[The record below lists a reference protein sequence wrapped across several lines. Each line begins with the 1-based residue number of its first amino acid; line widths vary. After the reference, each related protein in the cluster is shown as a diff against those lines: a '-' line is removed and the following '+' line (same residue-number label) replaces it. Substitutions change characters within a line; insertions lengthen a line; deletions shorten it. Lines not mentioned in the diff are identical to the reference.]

1 MAISDVSGGLYK
13 EDGLDVD
20 TIAEYLETSGALLKD
35 YDAEGITH
43 ISNSEV
49 LTTPCDVLVPA
60 ALENQITEENADK
73 MQCSYIVEAANGPTS
88 KEADAILE
96 KRGIPVIPDI
106 FANGG
111 GVIVSYFEWV
121 QNIQSVSWTE
131 EEVNAKLERI
141 MNNSFDAVYN
151 IAQEKKVPLRTGA
164 YLIAVDR
171 VVKAKKARAIW
182 P

>member
-1 MAISDVSGGLYK
+1 MSGGLYK

-73 MQCSYIVEAANGPTS
+73 LQCSYIVEATNGPTS

-96 KRGIPVIPDI
+96 KRGISVIPDI

-121 QNIQSVSWTE
+121 QNIQELTW
-131 EEVNAKLERI
+131 ER
-141 MNNSFDAVYN
+141 
-151 IAQEKKVPLRTGA
+151 
-164 YLIAVDR
+164 DR
-171 VVKAKKARAIW
+171 VNEMLDNLMSKSFAEITEAKEKYGCTYRMAAYVVALKKLIYAEEIKGIF